1 MNTPPIGIL
10 RRALLAAALVPAALL
25 VYDAYA
31 GNLTANPVEYLENET
46 GDWAIIFL
54 IASLAITPI
63 RRLTGWN
70 EVIRLRKMFGLVA
83 YFYAAVHVVIWFTL
97 VSYFDVPTMVED
109 VLMRPFITVG
119 MATFLIL
126 TALAVTSTT
135 GAIRRLGRRW
145 QQLHRAVYVAA
156 IGAVVHFW
164 WLVKADITRPRQW
177 AVVLTLLLG
186 FRLWWMWRA
195 RTLSRS

>member
-1 MNTPPIGIL
+1 M
-10 RRALLAAALVPAALL
+10 LA
-25 VYDAYA
+25 YDAYA

-97 VSYFDVPTMVED
+97 VSFFDVATMAED
-109 VLMRPFITVG
+109 IVKRPFITVG
-119 MATFLIL
+119 MGTFLIL